1 MLMRFATKP
10 HTRKRAAALVS
21 VGLAV
26 ILGSVLS
33 MNMLGPRSAAPRGLT
48 GGVTALSRGYQGVR
62 NQPVSSSKAV
72 ATNLIPHSADL
83 NPHSGVD
90 LADADLQYLNSE
102 KLLIPVAGV
111 NSSQLRDT
119 FADARSEGRLHEAI
133 DIAAP
138 RATPVLAAADG
149 TTARLFNSR
158 LGGTTLYEFDKTG
171 RFVFYY
177 AHLSAYADGITEG
190 RDLRKGDVVGYVGDT
205 GNAGPG
211 NFHLHF
217 AISKLDTPW
226 KWYPAERAIDPYPL
240 LAGSERAGR

>member
-1 MLMRFATKP
+1 
-10 HTRKRAAALVS
+10 
-21 VGLAV
+21 
-26 ILGSVLS
+26 
-33 MNMLGPRSAAPRGLT
+33 RSAAPREFT
-48 GGVTALSRGYQGVR
+48 GGVTALSRAVR

-72 ATNLIPHSADL
+72 GTGLIPKSADL
-83 NPHSGVD
+83 NPHGEVD
-90 LADADLQYLNSE
+90 LADADLQYLNSQ

-119 FADARSEGRLHEAI
+119 FADARSEGRRHEAI

-190 RDLRKGDVVGYVGDT
+190 RDLRKG
-205 GNAGPG
+205 
-211 NFHLHF
+211 
-217 AISKLDTPW
+217 
-226 KWYPAERAIDPYPL
+226 
-240 LAGSERAGR
+240 